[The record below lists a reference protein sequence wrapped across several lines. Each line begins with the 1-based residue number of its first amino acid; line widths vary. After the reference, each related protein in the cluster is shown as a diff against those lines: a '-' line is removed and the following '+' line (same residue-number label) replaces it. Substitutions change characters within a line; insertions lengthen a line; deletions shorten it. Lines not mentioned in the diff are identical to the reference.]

1 MTFFLGKLITP
12 LFFSTNGGIMAQLD
26 ITILGQQYKIGCPDG
41 EQENLLS
48 TVSQVDEHLKEMK
61 SSGRTLR
68 NEQLVVMAALNYRH
82 QLNTIKAE
90 AQEQT
95 DQLNKR
101 IQELQDA
108 INGALNKT
116 TTKE

>member
-12 LFFSTNGGIMAQLD
+12 LFCNTNGGIMAQLD

-48 TVSQVDEHLKEMK
+48 TVAQVDEHLKEMK

-116 TTKE
+116 TIKE